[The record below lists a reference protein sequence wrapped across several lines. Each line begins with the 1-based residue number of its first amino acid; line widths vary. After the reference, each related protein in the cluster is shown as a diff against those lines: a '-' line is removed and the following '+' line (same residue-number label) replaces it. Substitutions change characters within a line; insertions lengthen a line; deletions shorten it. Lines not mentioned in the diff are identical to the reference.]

1 MGGRRPSIF
10 VNLSNLFSLFFAVLQ
25 FPCIDIMKKGMYNL
39 TQTIEIGYF
48 TDSYED
54 KMIRPTLKTI
64 AEEMNLSVGAIS
76 RIINGKGKDIGLND
90 HTIASTLVFAR
101 KIGYHPHKQAQSLRL
116 GKTNTIG
123 VILCLPEPNNSDL
136 IYRLFKGIAQ
146 AARKKSQVL
155 MFFDID
161 DTASALAALDQ
172 CLTAR
177 VDGIIATNRNDPVYL
192 ERLQELINQGT
203 NIVTVL
209 NRRDDNLLN
218 CPSIIV
224 DHEQGGFIATE
235 YLIKKGYRKIAH
247 LANSFHGIVGIEH
260 FKGYKRA
267 LDTFNIPYNENLV
280 TEDNEH
286 NQFTGA
292 KSLLCGSELPD
303 AVFCWNDKSA
313 VAAKRIFKEANV
325 KIEVVGFDNR
335 EFIQYLEEPFS
346 SVDYPLMKVGEK
358 AIETLLS
365 GDLSRRILLIN
376 PEFAEHI
383 QNNRITNIKPN

>member
-1 MGGRRPSIF
+1 
-10 VNLSNLFSLFFAVLQ
+10 
-25 FPCIDIMKKGMYNL
+25 MYNL